1 MIPIK
6 DDIPSSTF
14 PYVTISIIV
23 LNIMVFVYELSLGP
37 VIGEGFIY
45 RTAVIPYEI
54 VNLMDIDPV
63 SVLPPPFTLL
73 SGMFVHS
80 GFFHVAG
87 NMLFLWIFGD
97 NVEDALGHIGYLVFY
112 LSTGVI
118 ASLAHIY
125 TEPDSYMPMIGASG
139 AVAGVLGAYILLY
152 PRARVKTLVFLF
164 LFVTVARVPAVVFL
178 GLWFLLQV
186 VSSGGG
192 GGVAWYAHIGGFV
205 AGMAVVA
212 LLGPARLRGR

>member
-45 RTAVIPYEI
+45 RTAVIPYEV

-63 SVLPPPFTLL
+63 SVLPPPFTLF
-73 SGMFVHS
+73 SAMFVHS
-80 GFFHVAG
+80 GFLHIAG

-97 NVEDALGHIGYLVFY
+97 NVEDALGHIGYLAFY
-112 LSTGVI
+112 LSTGVV
-118 ASLAHIY
+118 ASLAHIF
-125 TEPDSYMPMIGASG
+125 TEPGSYMPMIGASG

-152 PRARVKTLVFLF
+152 PRAQVKTLIFLF
-164 LFVTVARVPAVVFL
+164 LFVTVAKVPAVVFL

-186 VSSGGG
+186 ISSGGG
-192 GGVAWYAHIGGFV
+192 GGIAWYAHIGGFV

-212 LLGPARLRGR
+212 LLGPSRLRGR